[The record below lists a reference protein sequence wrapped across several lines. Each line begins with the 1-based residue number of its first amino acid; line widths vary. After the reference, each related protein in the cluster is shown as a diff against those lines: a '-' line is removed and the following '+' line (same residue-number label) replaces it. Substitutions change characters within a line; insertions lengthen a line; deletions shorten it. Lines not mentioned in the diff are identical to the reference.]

1 MQPQTERRIS
11 PPGKISPPFPFAP
24 SVHKDIQER
33 LPIYNRS
40 LYLQVKEVLEQNK
53 AERHIRGGIATQ
65 KKYRGGP

>member
-1 MQPQTERRIS
+1 MNAGACRRET
-11 PPGKISPPFPFAP
+11 PPPFPFAP

-53 AERHIRGGIATQ
+53 AERHIRGGIATRR
-65 KKYRGGP
+65 KYRGGD